1 MKYVYLTIIASIL
14 VSACS
19 TEPLKLGTEYGWYC
33 NASNQKDLDKSKF
46 KKISIPGQ
54 KEDSCIQMKADQDN
68 YWDFYLRDYEKDRLP
83 GMPDLQ

>member
-33 NASNQKDLDKSKF
+33 NSNNQKDLDKSKF
-46 KKISIPGQ
+46 TPISYV
-54 KEDSCIQMKADQDN
+54 KENSRIKA
-68 YWDFYLRDYEKDRLP
+68 
-83 GMPDLQ
+83 LQVFSKNRVTYTINVKHHSFFIWTVS